1 VSEARS
7 WLLASRPA
15 TLWAAVV
22 PVLVGGGLAWGAGRE
37 EIVCVTAPCPPGER
51 FFRWDAF
58 FVTLIAALAI
68 QIAANFANDASDAKK
83 GADDER
89 RIGPTR
95 AVASGLI
102 SARRMWVGVW
112 VMLAVA
118 AAGGIYLAVISSAV
132 IILIGVVSVLATL
145 GYVGGPRP
153 YGYMGL
159 GELFVF
165 IFFGVIATV
174 ASRYVH
180 DSSAPSE
187 AWLLSIPIGFL
198 VTAILVVNNIRDIE
212 TDAAT
217 GKRTLA
223 VMLGRSGTARFFDR
237 HRGGAVHFAHDQEDK
252 RGPTADTGV
261 EGHRPPAPGGGSA
274 ANPRCWDRLERPAGV
289 PWRASARRSW
299 ERSEARFRHTAISE
313 GARSATLLPPASERP
328 ALPTVQ

>member
-223 VMLGRSGTARFFDR
+223 VMLGRSGTARFFD
-237 HRGGAVHFAHDQEDK
+237 GLVCGAFLTIGVFAAAGWTP
-252 RGPTADTGV
+252 RPTAIALIAIVAAPSISRTIKKTKEGPPLIRALKGTARLHLVVGV
-261 EGHRPPAPGGGSA
+261 LLTLG
-274 ANPRCWDRLERPAGV
+274 AGI
-289 PWRASARRSW
+289 A
-299 ERSEARFRHTAISE
+299 
-313 GARSATLLPPASERP
+313 
-328 ALPTVQ
+328 

>member
-223 VMLGRSGTARFFDR
+223 VMLGRSGTARFFD
-237 HRGGAVHFAHDQEDK
+237 GLVYGAFLTIGVFAAAGWTP
-252 RGPTADTGV
+252 RPTAIALIAIVAAPSISRTIKKTKEGPPLIRALKGTARLHLVVGV
-261 EGHRPPAPGGGSA
+261 LLTLG
-274 ANPRCWDRLERPAGV
+274 AGI
-289 PWRASARRSW
+289 A
-299 ERSEARFRHTAISE
+299 
-313 GARSATLLPPASERP
+313 
-328 ALPTVQ
+328 